1 MTMSGFSQLKVH
13 VGASTA
19 INSTFVLDKGLNKDL
34 GYTRVASFDMAPI
47 GFTFGT
53 DFSPKFGL
61 QLEGIVTKYNQI
73 YDIKEKVAQAQ
84 ATAENI
90 GQLKFDMSYLS
101 IPMMLKFMGGSDNKA
116 RMNFAFGPQLSLL
129 TSGSEQLVLEQIAE
143 GKDIAIPDI
152 ADPENIDS
160 YISGATLNEDGTFAL
175 PESINPEDFST
186 DLLKK
191 NAEEK
196 LSSFKNQEF
205 HLVGGMGLDVDVS
218 KNLYISINLKA
229 DYSFTDMRNG
239 DLIEQLEAGSLK
251 DIFGNR
257 ANLAVGAQITVN
269 YMFGGT
275 RSFLAA
281 GL

>member
-1 MTMSGFSQLKVH
+1 M
-13 VGASTA
+13 
-19 INSTFVLDKGLNKDL
+19 LDKGLSADL

-47 GFTFGT
+47 GFTFGA
-53 DFSPKFGL
+53 DFSPRFGL
-61 QLEGIVTKYNQI
+61 QLEGILTKYNQI

-84 ATAENI
+84 MTAQNI

-101 IPMMLKFMGGSDNKA
+101 IPMMMKFMGGGEKKA
-116 RMNFAFGPQLSLL
+116 RMNFAFGPQLSML
-129 TSGSEQLVLEQIAE
+129 TSGSEQLVLEKIAE

-160 YISGATLNEDGTFAL
+160 YISGAQLNQDGSFAL
-175 PESINPEDFST
+175 PETINPDDFST
-186 DLLKK
+186 DLLQK

-196 LSSFKNQEF
+196 LTSFKNQEF
-205 HLVGGMGLDVDVS
+205 HLVGGLGVDLDVS
-218 KNLYISINLKA
+218 KNIYISLNIKG

-239 DLIEQLEAGSLK
+239 DLIDQLQGGSIK

-257 ANLAVGAQITVN
+257 ANLAIGAQITVN

-275 RSFLAA
+275 RAFLA
-281 GL
+281 GLL